1 MAIDIATI
9 MSFVQSHWLEL
20 IIVLGIAWVLKN
32 WQVIL
37 IGVIVVIVLA
47 SQGYDLSSLKDI
59 ILSHLNLSSGGGI
72 PLSFLNSTL
81 NQTINNTFI
90 SG

>member
-1 MAIDIATI
+1 MTMDTATI
-9 MSFVQSHWLEL
+9 IAFVQSHWLEL
-20 IIVLGIAWVLKN
+20 IIILGIAWVVKN

-47 SQGYDLSSLKDI
+47 HQGYDLSSLKDI

-81 NQTINNTFI
+81 NNTNI
-90 SG
+90 TG